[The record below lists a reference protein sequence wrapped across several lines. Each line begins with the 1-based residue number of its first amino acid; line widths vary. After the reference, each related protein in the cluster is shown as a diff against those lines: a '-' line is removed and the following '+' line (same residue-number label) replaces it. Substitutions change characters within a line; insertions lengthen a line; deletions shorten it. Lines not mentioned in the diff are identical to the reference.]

1 MKSIRFFGTY
11 LKLSLDRLCR
21 QRRLL
26 AGLALL
32 CLLLPLGAGRA
43 ADVLLSQGV
52 DFSGVKLAVTAPEGD
67 GLPQLLERF
76 LGDMEDVAQYC
87 AFAAME
93 EGEAMDALR
102 QGEVTAVL
110 VLPGDFIQG
119 VMWGT
124 NPDLRLVVAGDR
136 PLESLLLLWVG
147 QSASDIL
154 AAFQS
159 GVYAVLDLY
168 EDSPPPGLTRD
179 QVVRDIN
186 LRYIS
191 LAVDRTGMFQ
201 QSELSATQA
210 LPIPLHY
217 ALSLTA
223 YFALSAAP
231 LFVPLYSGNWL
242 SFQRRLRC
250 VGRSAAVG
258 YFSGV
263 CAGTPALLLLILP
276 SLLLA
281 GGGEPV
287 ALLGAALLMALFCG
301 LFASLCCLAA
311 ENAAGCGLIAFG
323 VSLLS
328 LVLAG
333 GVVPP
338 VLLPGP
344 VRRLG
349 WLSPVTWLRRL
360 AAWPMG
366 YPPDLPTWVCLA
378 LSAAGMAALA
388 SVLYRRRVE
397 RPDFS

>member
-1 MKSIRFFGTY
+1 MWYFGQF
-11 LKLSLDRLCR
+11 LKLTLDRIFR

-26 AGLALL
+26 AGLAFF

-43 ADVLLSQGV
+43 ANALLTQGV
-52 DFSGVKLAVTAPEGD
+52 EFSGVTLAVTAPEGD
-67 GLPQLLERF
+67 PVPRLLVQF
-76 LGDMEDVAQYC
+76 MGDMEDIAQYC
-87 AFAAME
+87 AFVALE

-102 QGEVTAVL
+102 RGEVTAVL
-110 VLPGDFIQG
+110 VLPEDFIHG

-124 NPDLRLVVAGDR
+124 NPDLRLVASGDR

-154 AAFQS
+154 SAFQS

-168 EDSPPPGLTRD
+168 GEAPPPGLTRD

-186 LRYIS
+186 LRYIA
-191 LAVDRTGMFQ
+191 LAMDRTGMFQ
-201 QSELSATQA
+201 TLEVSATQA

-223 YFALSAAP
+223 CFALSAAP
-231 LFVPLYSGNWL
+231 LLVPLYSGSWL
-242 SFQRRLRC
+242 SFQRRLRS
-250 VGRSAAVG
+250 VGRGTAAG

-263 CAGTPALLLLILP
+263 CAGIPALLLLIFP

-281 GGGEPV
+281 GEGNPV
-287 ALLGAALLMALFCG
+287 FLLGAALLMALFCD
-301 LFASLCCLAA
+301 LFGSVCCLAA
-311 ENAAGCGLIAFG
+311 ENTAACGLIAFG

-328 LVLAG
+328 LALAG
-333 GVVPP
+333 GIVPP

-344 VRRLG
+344 VRRLS

-360 AAWPMG
+360 AAWSMG
-366 YPPDLPTWVCLA
+366 YPADGSVWVCLG
-378 LSAAGMAALA
+378 LSAAGLAALA
-388 SVLYRRRVE
+388 LGLYRRRVE
-397 RPDFS
+397 CREVAL

>member
-1 MKSIRFFGTY
+1 MGYFGQF
-11 LKLSLDRLCR
+11 LKLTLVRLCR

-32 CLLLPLGAGRA
+32 CCLLPLGAGRA
-43 ADVLLSQGV
+43 ADVLLSRGV
-52 DFSGVKLAVTAPEGD
+52 DFSGVKLALTAPEGD
-67 GLPQLLERF
+67 DLPQLLEQF
-76 LGDMEDVAQYC
+76 MGDMEDIAQYC
-87 AFAAME
+87 TFVALE
-93 EGEAMDALR
+93 EGEAMSALR
-102 QGEVTAVL
+102 RGEVTAVL
-110 VLPGDFIQG
+110 MLPGDFIHG

-147 QSASDIL
+147 QSAGDIL

-168 EDSPPPGLTRD
+168 EESPPPGLTRD
-179 QVVRDIN
+179 QVVLDIN
-186 LRYIS
+186 LRYIA
-191 LAVDRTGMFQ
+191 LAMDRNGMFR

-210 LPIPLHY
+210 LPVPLHY

-242 SFQRRLRC
+242 SFQRRLRG
-250 VGRSAAVG
+250 VGRGAAVG
-258 YFSGV
+258 YLRGV
-263 CAGTPALLLLILP
+263 CAGIPALLLLILP

-281 GGGEPV
+281 GGGDPV
-287 ALLGAALLMALFCG
+287 PLLGAALLTALFCS

-311 ENAAGCGLIAFG
+311 ESAAGCGLIAFG

-328 LVLAG
+328 LALAG
-333 GVVPP
+333 GIVPP
-338 VLLPGP
+338 ALLPGP

-349 WLSPVTWLRRL
+349 WLSPVTWLRQL

-366 YPPDLPTWVCLA
+366 FQADLSAWVCLA
-378 LSAAGMAALA
+378 LSSAGMAALA
-388 SVLYRRRVE
+388 LILYRRRVDRRE
-397 RPDFS
+397 VAG